1 MAPRSDRLAL
11 VSALLSTRWTRTG
24 NLPHSALP
32 SGVKR
37 DANEIASSPLQPAK
51 AHSLKI
57 VEWNAELGGH
67 NVEPG
72 QSNAGSVVCH
82 IADAASVDAGL
93 AGKKHERAAIDD
105 GSTFRAALKKV
116 VFLRACG
123 IWRRH
128 DARFECAKQ
137 SRQAEYDT
145 WWLCHA
151 GSGRG
156 EIVRLMGAYALC
168 AKPQR
173 NSFVK
178 LNAGAAG

>member
-1 MAPRSDRLAL
+1 
-11 VSALLSTRWTRTG
+11 
-24 NLPHSALP
+24 
-32 SGVKR
+32 
-37 DANEIASSPLQPAK
+37 
-51 AHSLKI
+51 
-57 VEWNAELGGH
+57 
-67 NVEPG
+67 
-72 QSNAGSVVCH
+72 
-82 IADAASVDAGL
+82 VDAGL

-116 VFLRACG
+116 VFLRDCG

-128 DARFECAKQ
+128 DTRFECAKQ

-145 WWLCHA
+145 WRLCHA

-156 EIVRLMGAYALC
+156 EIVRLMRAYALC
-168 AKPQR
+168 EKPQR